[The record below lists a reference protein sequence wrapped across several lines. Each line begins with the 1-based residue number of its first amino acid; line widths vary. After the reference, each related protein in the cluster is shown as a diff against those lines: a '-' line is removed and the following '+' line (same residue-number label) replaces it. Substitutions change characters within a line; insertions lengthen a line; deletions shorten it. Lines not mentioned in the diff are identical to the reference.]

1 MKQLMRDRRRR
12 LPALAVTTAL
22 VLTFGVP
29 PLSRLVAQSSSSSLS
44 SGSSTPSCDSS
55 ASFGSAAPGQTVAGN
70 LSSPCVFSGPVTVK
84 LNNGSLTKNPDAN
97 GKVHVSV
104 KVTSTTKGV
113 LDDPVDVTL
122 HCGTNTVTATGNTQ
136 ADVTATAS
144 GTFTVVCAVALVP
157 PRPLT
162 PVTTPGTTG
171 GRGLAR
177 TGMNILALLLLAGV
191 AIAIGLFTIASE
203 RAIPVAA
210 TAAPVPEP
218 VPTLA
223 VPTLAIPTLAIP
235 TLAIPTLSLEGR
247 WRGAARLARQF
258 RRYG

>member
-44 SGSSTPSCDSS
+44 SGSNTPSCDSS
-55 ASFGSAAPGQTVAGN
+55 ASFGSAAPGQTVAGD

-84 LNNGSLTKNPDAN
+84 LNNGSLTKTPDAN

-122 HCGTNTVTATGNTQ
+122 QCGTNTVTATGNTQ

-144 GTFTVVCAVALVP
+144 GTFTVVCAVTVPATVP
-157 PRPLT
+157 PAIPIST
-162 PVTTPGTTG
+162 GTTG
-171 GRGLAR
+171 GGGLAR

-191 AIAIGLFTIASE
+191 AIAMGLFTIASE
-203 RAIPVAA
+203 RAVPVAA
-210 TAAPVPEP
+210 TAASTPEP

-223 VPTLAIPTLAIP
+223 VPTLAVPTLVMPA
-235 TLAIPTLSLEGR
+235 LRLGGR
-247 WRGAARLARQF
+247 SRGAARLARQF

>member
-44 SGSSTPSCDSS
+44 SGSGTPSCDSS
-55 ASFGSAAPGQTVAGN
+55 ASFGSAAPGQTVAGD

-84 LNNGSLTKNPDAN
+84 LNNGSLTKTPDAN

-122 HCGTNTVTATGNTQ
+122 QCGTNTVTATGNTQ

-144 GTFTVVCAVALVP
+144 GTFTVVCAVTVPATVP
-157 PRPLT
+157 PAIPAST
-162 PVTTPGTTG
+162 GTTG
-171 GRGLAR
+171 GGGLAR
-177 TGMNILALLLLAGV
+177 TGMNILALLLLAAV
-191 AIAIGLFTIASE
+191 AIAMGLFTIASE

-210 TAAPVPEP
+210 TAVSMQEA

-223 VPTLAIPTLAIP
+223 VPTLAVPTLVMPA
-235 TLAIPTLSLEGR
+235 LRLGGR
-247 WRGAARLARQF
+247 SRGAARLARQF